1 MTCVCCAA
9 RCVYVM
15 WLNGASRCV
24 CVVQFDDAMTCVC
37 CAAQCVYAMW
47 FNGASRCVFVVLTDD
62 AMTCVLCGSMCVCYV
77 VKWYLEVCVC
87 CAVR

>member
-1 MTCVCCAA
+1 M
-9 RCVYVM
+9 
-15 WLNGASRCV
+15 CV

-62 AMTCVLCGSMCVCYV
+62 AMTCVCVVRLNVCMLCGS
-77 VKWYLEVCVC
+77 KSLELCVC
-87 CAVR
+87 CAAR